1 MTRVPARESDNLGS
15 RVVGFTIAG
24 LLLLVAVA
32 WVALYLY
39 AGDEAPRNA
48 SVEGIS
54 IAGLGADE
62 AEQKLRDGLAD
73 RTQEP
78 VGLTYGDGRGQ
89 SIDPTAAGLAV
100 DYRASVEEAGGGS
113 GFGPS
118 RMWGVLTG
126 GSDHHAEL
134 TVDQSKMQAV
144 LDELDAGIKA
154 PPVEG
159 TVVFRDGRAVP
170 VASREGVVVER
181 GAAQAILERRFLH
194 GGSQKIPTQARQP
207 EISDEEVDRAMTEFA
222 RPAMSAPVTLVLGG
236 QEVVAPPRL
245 FGKAL
250 SMEAKDGELEPNVD
264 GELLLE
270 ALDPVMGTVGREPKD
285 ARIEVRRG
293 KPRVVPAKVGVE
305 IDPAELDE
313 RFADVAVRRGAER
326 RLELEG
332 QATEPDFTTK
342 DAEALKVTERVSR
355 FTTNF
360 PYAEYRNVNLSRAAK
375 LIDGTLLRPGETFSL
390 NDIVGERTADNGFTE
405 GYVVA
410 DGIFKK
416 DLGGGV
422 SQIATTTFNAMFFAG
437 LKDVEHKPH
446 SVYIDR
452 YPEGREATVA
462 WPSLDLKFTNTT
474 PYGVLI
480 KAWVRKSTLAHEGAA
495 TVAMFST
502 RHWKITASKGPR
514 TNYTSPG
521 TRYSQEANCEEFSGT
536 SGFSV
541 NIFRFFHDLDSGK
554 VLRKEKF
561 HTDYIPGDNVI
572 CGSPPAPEPEPKPKP
587 ERKPKPRRGA

>member
-1 MTRVPARESDNLGS
+1 
-15 RVVGFTIAG
+15 
-24 LLLLVAVA
+24 
-32 WVALYLY
+32 
-39 AGDEAPRNA
+39 
-48 SVEGIS
+48 
-54 IAGLGADE
+54 
-62 AEQKLRDGLAD
+62 
-73 RTQEP
+73 
-78 VGLTYGDGRGQ
+78 
-89 SIDPTAAGLAV
+89 
-100 DYRASVEEAGGGS
+100 
-113 GFGPS
+113 
-118 RMWGVLTG
+118 
-126 GSDHHAEL
+126 
-134 TVDQSKMQAV
+134 
-144 LDELDAGIKA
+144 
-154 PPVEG
+154 
-159 TVVFRDGRAVP
+159 
-170 VASREGVVVER
+170 
-181 GAAQAILERRFLH
+181 
-194 GGSQKIPTQARQP
+194 
-207 EISDEEVDRAMTEFA
+207 MTEFA

-250 SMEAKDGELEPNVD
+250 SMEAEDGELEPKVD
-264 GELLLE
+264 GDLLLE

-480 KAWVRKSTLAHEGAA
+480 KAWVRKSTLAREGAA

-514 TNYTSPG
+514 TELHLARHALLPGGELRGVQRDVRVQRQRLPVLPRLGFWQGAPQGEVPHRLHRRRQRDLRVAARSG
-521 TRYSQEANCEEFSGT
+521 TRAEAQAEAEAETEAQAGSELT
-536 SGFSV
+536 RGF
-541 NIFRFFHDLDSGK
+541 
-554 VLRKEKF
+554 
-561 HTDYIPGDNVI
+561 
-572 CGSPPAPEPEPKPKP
+572 
-587 ERKPKPRRGA
+587 